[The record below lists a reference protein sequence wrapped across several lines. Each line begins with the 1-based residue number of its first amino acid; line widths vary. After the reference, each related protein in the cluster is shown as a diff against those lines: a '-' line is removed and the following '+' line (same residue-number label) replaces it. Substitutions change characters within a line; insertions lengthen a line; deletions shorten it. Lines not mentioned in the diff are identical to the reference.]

1 MPNYWN
7 IDLHLLACLDALISE
22 KSVTR
27 AAEKMGLTQPGMSH
41 ALTRL
46 RDKFSDPLLIR
57 TSHGMVPTDRA
68 LYIASSL
75 KEAVLQ
81 LQTSLSNPVTF
92 EPSKS
97 ENTFKIAI
105 SDYVSFLLL
114 PSLMNLISREAP
126 GVKIEVIPSDAKR
139 IREWLDDGVCHLGI
153 GFWSGPP
160 DDLHTSELFT
170 DDLSLISRKGTFNSS
185 GNAISIKEYAE
196 LNHVL
201 MIGGNQIATFETL
214 IDEALH
220 RQQLTRRI
228 ALRVPSLL
236 LIPWL
241 VAGSPL
247 VAVIPNMLATKSV
260 KLSLPLQIHSL
271 PVQCP
276 TYRISML
283 WSERNHNI
291 SSHIWFRAKV
301 REISKMI

>member
-126 GVKIEVIPSDAKR
+126 GVKIEVIPSDSSSNS
-139 IREWLDDGVCHLGI
+139 HLV
-153 GFWSGPP
+153 FQ
-160 DDLHTSELFT
+160 
-170 DDLSLISRKGTFNSS
+170 
-185 GNAISIKEYAE
+185 GNKI
-196 LNHVL
+196 
-201 MIGGNQIATFETL
+201 
-214 IDEALH
+214 
-220 RQQLTRRI
+220 
-228 ALRVPSLL
+228 
-236 LIPWL
+236 
-241 VAGSPL
+241 
-247 VAVIPNMLATKSV
+247 
-260 KLSLPLQIHSL
+260 
-271 PVQCP
+271 
-276 TYRISML
+276 
-283 WSERNHNI
+283 
-291 SSHIWFRAKV
+291 
-301 REISKMI
+301 